1 MTDDTVPPPTPT
13 DNLIGRVINL
23 VGIVAVLALVGIV
36 ALAVLERSIPDV
48 LQNVAVASLT
58 GLTALLVGRRQG

>member
-13 DNLIGRVINL
+13 DNLIGRVITL
-23 VGIVAVLALVGIV
+23 VGLVAILALLGIV

-48 LQNVAVASLT
+48 LQNLSVASLT
-58 GLTALLVGRRQG
+58 GLTALLVGRRQT

>member
-1 MTDDTVPPPTPT
+1 MADNTVSPPTPT

-23 VGIVAVLALVGIV
+23 VGIIAVLSLAGII
-36 ALAVLERSIPDV
+36 ALAVLERPIPDV
-48 LQNVAVASLT
+48 LQNVGVASLT